1 MVVTKAPPSLLYMVK
16 QVELVVRSRLDE
28 LLKPTGIT
36 ALQYTSLTVLERHD
50 GLSAAQLARDSF
62 VTAQSVA
69 DVIRSLETRGLV
81 RRERNPRNRREL
93 LILLTESGRDL
104 LARHAEPVR
113 ELEER
118 MVRDLTAHQTDQFR
132 QALSKAWQRC
142 PEHWTGATR
151 PSNRRHMS
159 IEHAEIHSNEG
170 NLLGGERLGG
180 LQPHTAASTLT
191 ERRHPGP
198 R

>member
-16 QVELVVRSRLDE
+16 QVELVVRAHLEE

-69 DVIRSLETRGLV
+69 DVIRALETRGLV
-81 RRERNPRNRREL
+81 RRERNPRSRREL

-113 ELEER
+113 KLEDR

-132 QALSKAWQRC
+132 QALSKARQ
-142 PEHWTGATR
+142 
-151 PSNRRHMS
+151 SLS
-159 IEHAEIHSNEG
+159 
-170 NLLGGERLGG
+170 
-180 LQPHTAASTLT
+180 
-191 ERRHPGP
+191 
-198 R
+198 

>member
-1 MVVTKAPPSLLYMVK
+1 MVATKTSPSLLYMVK
-16 QVELVVRSRLDE
+16 QVELVVRSHLDE
-28 LLKPTGIT
+28 LLRPTGIT

-69 DVIRSLETRGLV
+69 DVVRALENRGLV

-118 MVRDLTAHQTDQFR
+118 MVRDLTAHQTEQFR
-132 QALSKAWQRC
+132 LALSKAWQ
-142 PEHWTGATR
+142 AL
-151 PSNRRHMS
+151 S
-159 IEHAEIHSNEG
+159 
-170 NLLGGERLGG
+170 
-180 LQPHTAASTLT
+180 
-191 ERRHPGP
+191 
-198 R
+198 

>member
-1 MVVTKAPPSLLYMVK
+1 MVVTTAPASLLYMVK
-16 QVELVVRSRLDE
+16 QVELVVRAHLEE

-69 DVIRSLETRGLV
+69 DVIRALETRGLV
-81 RRERNPRNRREL
+81 RRERNPRSRREL

-113 ELEER
+113 KLEDR

-132 QALSKAWQRC
+132 QALSKARQ
-142 PEHWTGATR
+142 
-151 PSNRRHMS
+151 SLS
-159 IEHAEIHSNEG
+159 
-170 NLLGGERLGG
+170 
-180 LQPHTAASTLT
+180 
-191 ERRHPGP
+191 
-198 R
+198 